1 MQTFE
6 YWQRPKFGPLPIWCA
21 ISGVGRS
28 KTYQMLGSGELRGI
42 KVGHRLL
49 IDIEAGLA
57 ALAAM
62 PVARVGKR
70 ASKRFHESKVD

>member
-1 MQTFE
+1 MQTLLSE
-6 YWQRPKFGPLPIWCA
+6 QNPKYAPMPVWCA

-28 KTYQMLGSGELRGI
+28 KSYEMLGTGELRGV
-42 KVGHRLL
+42 KVGRRLL

-62 PVARVGKR
+62 PAARIQPPTHR
-70 ASKRFHESKVD
+70 RR